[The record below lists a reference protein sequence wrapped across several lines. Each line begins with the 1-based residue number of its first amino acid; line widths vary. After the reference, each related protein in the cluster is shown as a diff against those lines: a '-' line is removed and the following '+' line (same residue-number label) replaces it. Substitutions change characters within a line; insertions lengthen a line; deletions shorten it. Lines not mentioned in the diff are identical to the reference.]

1 MKKCF
6 FVVLFLSGCAG
17 PRAVERHKLPTR
29 VCVKWS
35 KDIPEA
41 QATGESLFSSVT
53 RVPSIN
59 SSKDCDVVIETEEF
73 GVGWLMS
80 AYMKESVLSPCGKK
94 LGRYSF
100 RYKGDQW
107 QSKLM
112 IGLYDYLSKHPEA
125 GNAGKDCDAES
136 R

>member
-1 MKKCF
+1 MKIY
-6 FVVLFLSGCAG
+6 FVAVLILSGCAA
-17 PRAVERHKLPTR
+17 PRAAEREKIPVR

-35 KDIPEA
+35 KDIPEG
-41 QATGESLFSSVT
+41 QTTGEALFSSVT
-53 RVPSIN
+53 RVPSVN

-80 AYMKESVLSPCGKK
+80 AYMKEAVLSPCGKK

-112 IGLYDYLSKHPEA
+112 TGLYDYLSGHPEA
-125 GNAGKDCDAES
+125 AKASKDCGDES

>member
-1 MKKCF
+1 MKRCLF
-6 FVVLFLSGCAG
+6 AVLVLSGCAA
-17 PRAVERHKLPTR
+17 PRSVEREKIPAR

-35 KDIPEA
+35 KEMPEA
-41 QATGESLFSSVT
+41 QATGEKLFSSVT
-53 RVPSIN
+53 RVSSVG

-80 AYMKESVLSPCGKK
+80 AYMKEAVLSPCGKR

-107 QSKLM
+107 QVKLM
-112 IGLYDYLSKHPEA
+112 TGLYDYLSRHPEA
-125 GNAGKDCDAES
+125 REDKDCSGQAP
-136 R
+136 

>member
-1 MKKCF
+1 MKIYF
-6 FVVLFLSGCAG
+6 FVVLVLSACAA
-17 PRAVERHKLPTR
+17 PRAVEREKFPVR

-53 RVPSIN
+53 RVPSVN

-80 AYMKESVLSPCGKK
+80 AYMKEAVLSPCGKK

-107 QSKLM
+107 QAKLM
-112 IGLYDYLSKHPEA
+112 TGLYSFLSKHPEA
-125 GNAGKDCDAES
+125 MNAGKDCGDDS

>member
-1 MKKCF
+1 MKIYF
-6 FVVLFLSGCAG
+6 FAVLVLSACAAL
-17 PRAVERHKLPTR
+17 RAAERAKIPVR

-53 RVPSIN
+53 RVASVGA
-59 SSKDCDVVIETEEF
+59 SKDCDVVIETEEF

-80 AYMKESVLSPCGKK
+80 AYMKEAVLSPCGKR

-112 IGLYDYLSKHPEA
+112 TGLHNFLSRHPEA
-125 GNAGKDCDAES
+125 GKASKDCGAES

>member
-1 MKKCF
+1 MKRILF
-6 FVVLFLSGCAG
+6 AVLVLSACAA
-17 PRAVERHKLPTR
+17 PHAVERAKRTER

-41 QATGESLFSSVT
+41 QAAGESLFGSVT
-53 RVPSIN
+53 RVPSVN
-59 SSKDCDVVIETEEF
+59 ASKDCDVVIETEEF

-80 AYMKESVLSPCGKK
+80 AYMKEAVLSPCGKK

-112 IGLYDYLSKHPEA
+112 TGLYDYLSAHPEA
-125 GNAGKDCDAES
+125 AQAGKECSAA